1 MTVKHI
7 LGDKG
12 SEIISVEETD
22 TVISAIQLL
31 KEKRIGAVLVKSAGK
46 IAGILSERD
55 IVRALVEEGGGLLQQ
70 PVSGLMTR
78 DVVTCAPHESIA
90 EVMSLM
96 TERRIRHLPV
106 VEDDEL
112 VGMISIGDVVK
123 QRIAETEQEANALK
137 EYIATG

>member
-12 SEIISVEETD
+12 NEIISVEETD
-22 TVISAIQLL
+22 TVIGAIRLL
-31 KEKRIGAVLVKSAGK
+31 KEKRIGAVLVKSGGK
-46 IAGILSERD
+46 VAGILSERD
-55 IVRALVEEGGGLLQQ
+55 IVRALVDEGGGLLQQ

-78 DVVTCAPHESIA
+78 DVVTCGPDEDIA

-106 VEDDEL
+106 VEEDEL